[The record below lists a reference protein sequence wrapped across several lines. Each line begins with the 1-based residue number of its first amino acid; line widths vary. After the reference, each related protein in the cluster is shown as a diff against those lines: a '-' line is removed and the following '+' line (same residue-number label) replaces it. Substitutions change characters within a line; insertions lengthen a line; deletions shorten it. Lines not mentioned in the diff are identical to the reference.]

1 MSEIIS
7 EITSLFFEKVEIDFG
22 FKSSTIESGLNNKKY
37 KIDYS
42 NNKNY
47 YFSAISTENNILNM
61 LCVTNPEL
69 EPGNQLESVIW
80 EYKENIFIL
89 TSSEF
94 YQYLNDKFIKCSFM
108 TKLSIMKVLEF
119 IMHQDINYSTSIE
132 YEKLLNLFQDF
143 LKD

>member
-7 EITSLFFEKVEIDFG
+7 EITSLFFEKIEIDFG
-22 FKSSTIESGLNNKKY
+22 FKSSKVESGLNNKKY
-37 KIDYS
+37 KINYS
-42 NNKNY
+42 DNKNY
-47 YFSAISTENNILNM
+47 YFSVIPTENNILNI
-61 LCVTNPEL
+61 LCITNPEL
-69 EPGNQLESVIW
+69 ELGNQLESIIW
-80 EYKENIFIL
+80 EYKENIFLL

-94 YQYLNDKFIKCSFM
+94 YQYLNNKFIKCPFM

-119 IMHQDINYSTSIE
+119 IIHQDVNYSTSIE